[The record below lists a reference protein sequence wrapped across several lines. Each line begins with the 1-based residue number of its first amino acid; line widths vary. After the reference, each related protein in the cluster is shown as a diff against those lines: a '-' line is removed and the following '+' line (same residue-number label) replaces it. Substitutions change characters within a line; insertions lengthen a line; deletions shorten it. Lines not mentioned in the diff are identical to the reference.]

1 MTHRP
6 PDFATFRQKRKKFN
20 TQESDN
26 QLDLLFPHQPTH
38 SQKTNQKTQKVG
50 FQFIDTQK
58 SRLKRSFS
66 QMDDSGGVH
75 DLRIVSRQKIK
86 DRDQEINFFNF
97 LPDDVIMYSVMLSLD
112 LFDLIQF
119 SMSCS
124 RMYRLNENRF
134 LWMSYFEKIWGVNPK
149 LTPYYGI
156 IEVSNWKEMIIKRMR
171 FELDNFFEGD
181 VHILPDSAEIF
192 QQWGDLLMMGAERN
206 RNPVEACEMVL
217 IALQEYDTALSLDP
231 TNYELYI
238 CYGDTL
244 ADSATYFLQ
253 HSESLKEAS
262 EKMYINAQKYLPQDN
277 MDILLSKF
285 NQFTLN

>member
-181 VHILPDSAEIF
+181 VHILPDSAEVSWI
-192 QQWGDLLMMGAERN
+192 
-206 RNPVEACEMVL
+206 
-217 IALQEYDTALSLDP
+217 
-231 TNYELYI
+231 YE
-238 CYGDTL
+238 
-244 ADSATYFLQ
+244 S
-253 HSESLKEAS
+253 
-262 EKMYINAQKYLPQDN
+262 
-277 MDILLSKF
+277 
-285 NQFTLN
+285 